1 MAIPQHYA
9 TTTASP
15 RRGLEWMTRL
25 GYAAKGL
32 LYATVGVLALRAAFG
47 GGGRTTD
54 AQGAIRELGSQPFGQ
69 VLLALIALGLVGY
82 TVWRVIEAVNDPE
95 GRGTDAEG
103 VIKRIGLLGSALLH
117 GALAVFTVR
126 LLLGDGGG
134 GGSAQSRTAELMS
147 KPWGQW
153 LVGLAGLIVIG
164 VGLYQFAR
172 AIKGSFTR
180 HWRGGEMSIA
190 ERTWARR
197 AGYAGLTARGVVFSI
212 IGWFLIRAALEA
224 QPGEAR
230 GLAGALAEL
239 ASQPY
244 GPWLLGL
251 VAFGL
256 VCYGAYCFVQARY
269 RHIPA

>member
-1 MAIPQHYA
+1 
-9 TTTASP
+9 
-15 RRGLEWMTRL
+15 
-25 GYAAKGL
+25 
-32 LYATVGVLALRAAFG
+32 
-47 GGGRTTD
+47 
-54 AQGAIRELGSQPFGQ
+54 
-69 VLLALIALGLVGY
+69 
-82 TVWRVIEAVNDPE
+82 
-95 GRGTDAEG
+95 
-103 VIKRIGLLGSALLH
+103 
-117 GALAVFTVR
+117 
-126 LLLGDGGG
+126 
-134 GGSAQSRTAELMS
+134 
-147 KPWGQW
+147 
-153 LVGLAGLIVIG
+153 VGLAGLIVIG